1 MSLIGKVGYYVPK
14 LYDYTKRLV
23 YASPYILFEDA
34 ASKGAEAAVRV
45 AKGSNTSLFQYIKD
59 MAKAGGLG
67 IEKSIKATQKATGG
81 SFIKAMFK
89 SIKDIPSVIKAST
102 KWSAGRAIVAARAAN
117 KGRIVTHLA
126 GIWGGTKGFFKGI
139 GKKMPLI
146 GNILMVAFELPNIVK
161 ATKEKGIGQG
171 IAETVKAG
179 VRLTTASIASAVGTA
194 IGGPIGGIA
203 GFIVGEW
210 LAKKVIGKSYS
221 EKVAEEQQK
230 DQEAI
235 ERVQRMQQEGTLTQG
250 VTQPQMV
257 QQPAFTGNPF
267 YNPYQSNPIDYDNF
281 SNPYADDMFM
291 KNMNFNAM
299 C

>member
-1 MSLIGKVGYYVPK
+1 MSLIGKVCYYVPK
-14 LYDYTKRLV
+14 MYNYTKRLV
-23 YASPYILFEDA
+23 KASPYILFEDA
-34 ASKGAEAAVRV
+34 ANKGAAAAVGV
-45 AKGSNTSLFQYIKD
+45 AKSANSSLFQYIKD
-59 MAKAGGLG
+59 MVKAGGKG
-67 IEKSIKATQKATGG
+67 IETSIKATKAAAGG
-81 SFIKAMFK
+81 SFFKAALN
-89 SIKDIPSVIKAST
+89 SIKEIPSVIKASV
-102 KWSAGRAIVAARAAN
+102 KAEAAAARGLGKVWA
-117 KGRIVTHLA
+117 
-126 GIWGGTKGFFKGI
+126 GTKGFFKGI

-203 GFIVGEW
+203 GFFVGEW
-210 LAKKVIGKSYS
+210 LASKVVGKSYS

-230 DQEAI
+230 DAEAI
-235 ERVQRMQQEGTLTQG
+235 ERVQRMQQEGTMSQG
-250 VTQPQMV
+250 VTT
-257 QQPAFTGNPF
+257 QQPTFTGNNPF
-267 YNPYQSNPIDYDNF
+267 YNPYQSNPIDYDNY

-291 KNMNFNAM
+291 KNMNFSAI